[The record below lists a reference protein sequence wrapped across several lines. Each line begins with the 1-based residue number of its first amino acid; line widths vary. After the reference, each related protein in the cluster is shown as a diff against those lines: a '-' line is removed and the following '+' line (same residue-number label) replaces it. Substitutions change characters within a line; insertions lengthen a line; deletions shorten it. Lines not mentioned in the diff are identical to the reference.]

1 MLRTFPIA
9 AAVAAA
15 LATAAAAEDRPLG
28 VFERAK
34 RIDTTLPRFPAEAR
48 SQWLE
53 GWVLAS
59 FCIGVDGKLRD
70 PVIERS
76 SGQKEFEREVLRTL
90 PKWTYQPATQNG
102 SPVEQCSVSVRIS
115 FSLQGA
121 QYGARGAFVRKYRQA
136 SRLIEEGKLFEAGQ
150 VLDELKPSNNYESG
164 RLAFARARVAE
175 AAGKPAERLKHMRMA
190 LYFEDGIE
198 KKHRGPAKRSVFAL
212 EVSQGEYAAALDR
225 FRELMKDHGDEL
237 SVPEKLAGEQLEA
250 LVAGPKAIATPG
262 ELECR
267 CDKENGEPLWSARLL
282 RREFGFIDIEGEVER
297 FEVRCETKQFAAK
310 VAADKRWKIPPSW
323 GDCTLFVFG
332 AEGAKFRVVEM
343 PEQVASV
350 EAPAPATP

>member
-1 MLRTFPIA
+1 METYVSEQEQVEQLRRWWKSNGQALVLGLALGLGGLA
-9 AAVAAA
+9 AYRYWDASRDSQAMNASINYEAMVQM
-15 LATAAAAEDRPLG
+15 TAAQKLDDAASAGRTIIEAYPDTLYARLSG
-28 VFERAK
+28 LLLAK
-34 RIDTTLPRFPAEAR
+34 IAVQKHDYEAAKKEL
-48 SQWLE
+48 QAL
-53 GWVLAS
+53 LAA
-59 FCIGVDGKLRD
+59 DGKGEIAD
-70 PVIERS
+70 IA
-76 SGQKEFEREVLRTL
+76 RTRL
-90 PKWTYQPATQNG
+90 
-102 SPVEQCSVSVRIS
+102 
-115 FSLQGA
+115 
-121 QYGARGAFVRKYRQA
+121 ARLLLA
-136 SRLIEEGKLFEAGQ
+136 EGK
-150 VLDELKPSNNYESG
+150 
-164 RLAFARARVAE
+164 AE
-175 AAGKPAERLKHMRMA
+175 EAGKPAERLKHMRMA

-310 VAADKRWKIPPSW
+310 VAADKQWKIPPSW